1 MNETLPACDPGYR
14 YLNKGE
20 IVQEGDE
27 CVSTYCLI
35 RGGDSFGSVSVS
47 IGVAVGTEY
56 TDLTFRRKV
65 EVKPDHVLV
74 PVGWRLLT
82 DGETVKKGDLYLN
95 NRHQTYWE
103 VVDSSAGGIVGTNTA
118 TQYKYCTPE
127 EVKPIEKPVKKPSKK
142 RIRPGKGYRM
152 LKIGETIQDK
162 DQYFDTIAKGWR
174 DTSFQG
180 YKIEKTSDKYRRKVG
195 EVTTEPPVAKPVE
208 PAVKP
213 NFAPNGVDLG
223 QGYRLVLE
231 SEGIQDGDETW
242 GEFYSR
248 WDKCGQ
254 HSWDSLKSK
263 WPGETIRRKV
273 EEAKDEIKGDTDN
286 SSTARW
292 VYEKLKDLLGIE
304 ENNVY
309 VNVERL
315 VNENK
320 ALKEKLAKV
329 LDIVKT

>member
-65 EVKPDHVLV
+65 EVKP
-74 PVGWRLLT
+74 
-82 DGETVKKGDLYLN
+82 
-95 NRHQTYWE
+95 
-103 VVDSSAGGIVGTNTA
+103 
-118 TQYKYCTPE
+118 
-127 EVKPIEKPVKKPSKK
+127 VKKPAKS

-162 DQYFDTIAKGWR
+162 DQYFDTIVKKWR
-174 DTSFQG
+174 DTSFEG
-180 YKIEKTSDKYRRKVG
+180 SKVAKASDKYRRKV
-195 EVTTEPPVAKPVE
+195 EVPVAKPVE
-208 PAVKP
+208 PVVKP
-213 NFAPNGVDLG
+213 NLAPNGVDLG
-223 QGYRLVLE
+223 QGYRLVLDNE
-231 SEGIQDGDETW
+231 EIKDGDETW
-242 GEFYSR
+242 DKYYSK
-248 WDKCGQ
+248 WDRCGD
-254 HSWDSLKSK
+254 HSFGFLKSK

-273 EEAKDEIKGDTDN
+273 EEVKDEIKGDTDN

-329 LDIVKT
+329 LDIFKI